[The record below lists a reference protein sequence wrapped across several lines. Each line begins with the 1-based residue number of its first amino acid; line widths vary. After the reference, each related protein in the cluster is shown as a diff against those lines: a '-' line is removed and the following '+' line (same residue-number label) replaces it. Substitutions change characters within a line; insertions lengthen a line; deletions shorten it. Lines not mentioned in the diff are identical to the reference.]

1 VLYEVVLFRT
11 EPVVAHTYRYRT
23 QDEGTP
29 KANADDQAGL
39 RQNSVRASIKARPMV
54 EGTR

>member
-1 VLYEVVLFRT
+1 MLYEVVLFRT